1 MLLFYHHDG
10 GNEMNERN
18 NVSLSFN
25 DNEINKMKDNE
36 TRTCSRAAV
45 LKWG

>member
-1 MLLFYHHDG
+1 
-10 GNEMNERN
+10 MNERN
-18 NVSLSFN
+18 RYSRYRSMITN